1 MLWSGVARSLIV
13 IDLIGDC
20 LRPLPSGVAE
30 RLIAATNDL
39 VARFRRHR
47 LPVVWVRQEFAPDLS
62 DAFLEMRKQG
72 IRSSIAGTEGAR
84 LDPRLDVGEGDP
96 VIVKKRYSAFHGTN
110 LDDLLAA
117 RGIGEIVLAGVNTH
131 ACIRMAAIDAYQR
144 DLEVILAT
152 DCLASYDEEHA
163 RVSLRYMDGKIARVM
178 SSAEIAEF
186 FFGE

>member
-1 MLWSGVARSLIV
+1 
-13 IDLIGDC
+13 
-20 LRPLPSGVAE
+20 
-30 RLIAATNDL
+30 
-39 VARFRRHR
+39 
-47 LPVVWVRQEFAPDLS
+47 VRQEFALDLS
-62 DAFLEMRKQG
+62 DAFLEMRKRG

-144 DLEVILAT
+144 DLKVTVSPAT
-152 DCLASYDEEHA
+152 NTPASRSATWTA
-163 RVSLRYMDGKIARVM
+163 RSPAQCAMPRSRTGWADRSQPLRRPASTGDGKPKLRKR
-178 SSAEIAEF
+178 
-186 FFGE
+186 